1 MKINK
6 NIAISETGLLFHP
19 GSGESYSVNPI
30 GVEIIH
36 MLKKG
41 KSFDEISAEI
51 LLRYNTDEATFE
63 KDYHDF
69 MSLMK
74 ANGLLEEQSHE
85 TKA

>member
-30 GVEIIH
+30 GVEIINR
-36 MLKKG
+36 MKQG
-41 KSFDEISAEI
+41 SSFDEIAAEI
-51 LLRYNTDEATFE
+51 LAKYNTDRATFE

-69 MSLMK
+69 IRLMK
-74 ANGLLEEQSHE
+74 ENGLLEEKDHE
-85 TKA
+85 TEG